1 MAKYQKKLEEDI
13 RCPLEYGL
21 AIFGGKWKSRII
33 CVLSANEKLR
43 YSQIRKEMYNI
54 TDAVLS
60 ATLKDLMED
69 GIVDR
74 KSYDE
79 IPPRVEYSLTQ
90 KGKSVVPILQSICQ
104 WSDIFYIEQ
113 LFLSVNWISGKY
125 PERLYKALMN
135 SSTVLTVWD
144 EKKLIGL
151 TRVLDDSEM
160 LAQIH
165 YVLVD
170 PDYQGMGIA
179 GKMIEYIKEKYK
191 DFMYIDGMPEDKK
204 NVPFY
209 QKHGFSLMEN
219 GAAIQIC
226 NYENV

>member
-1 MAKYQKKLEEDI
+1 MFTYTEEKK
-13 RCPLEYGL
+13 
-21 AIFGGKWKSRII
+21 FT
-33 CVLSANEKLR
+33 
-43 YSQIRKEMYNI
+43 KEQ
-54 TDAVLS
+54 V
-60 ATLKDLMED
+60 
-69 GIVDR
+69 
-74 KSYDE
+74 
-79 IPPRVEYSLTQ
+79 Q
-90 KGKSVVPILQSICQ
+90 
-104 WSDIFYIEQ
+104 Q

>member
-1 MAKYQKKLEEDI
+1 MFTYTEEKK
-13 RCPLEYGL
+13 
-21 AIFGGKWKSRII
+21 FT
-33 CVLSANEKLR
+33 
-43 YSQIRKEMYNI
+43 KEQ
-54 TDAVLS
+54 V
-60 ATLKDLMED
+60 
-69 GIVDR
+69 
-74 KSYDE
+74 
-79 IPPRVEYSLTQ
+79 Q
-90 KGKSVVPILQSICQ
+90 
-104 WSDIFYIEQ
+104 Q

-179 GKMIEYIKEKYK
+179 GKMIEYIKEKYN

>member
-1 MAKYQKKLEEDI
+1 MFTYTEEKK
-13 RCPLEYGL
+13 
-21 AIFGGKWKSRII
+21 FT
-33 CVLSANEKLR
+33 
-43 YSQIRKEMYNI
+43 KEQ
-54 TDAVLS
+54 V
-60 ATLKDLMED
+60 
-69 GIVDR
+69 
-74 KSYDE
+74 
-79 IPPRVEYSLTQ
+79 Q
-90 KGKSVVPILQSICQ
+90 
-104 WSDIFYIEQ
+104 Q

-204 NVPFY
+204 NVNMDFLLWKMVQRFKSVITRMYNKFPFDFFKKSKY
-209 QKHGFSLMEN
+209 NKNRTSSKR
-219 GAAIQIC
+219 A
-226 NYENV
+226 